1 MPSYYS
7 GPTLTREQTAQVAY
21 QAGARG
27 EDLVFLTAV
36 PERESA
42 YIAGAHRT
50 DSPRERLSGDRGL
63 WQINYIW
70 DEQLRQAGIINSPQD
85 LFDPLVNAR
94 AALFVLQ
101 RQGRNAWMAYNG
113 SQGMGV
119 GHGLNM
125 SAASAAVSSAQ
136 SQGMLGQDWNSG
148 QSGAPGASAPGAT
161 AAASG
166 APARLPKDTRL
177 IRVDGGRIA
186 AIYKISPGVS
196 IHYFLN
202 GSFSTA
208 GFPIQNMTRA
218 QFEKTYG
225 RSVDGGDAAELAEIP
240 TAFGTYA
247 GYTNA
252 ILDQIFPKGD
262 PRRNDPEIMLILA
275 QRAGRPDMTE
285 AEFENLLK
293 GTKYYQSRTEGQ
305 LRWNDISE
313 AERNTQRRDMEAR
326 MMQTVLSMVG
336 MQASREGGT
345 SGGFIFNN
353 TIKAYIEK
361 LASGAMGF
369 GEWTETVLKPFAQRM
384 PESPWS
390 RQLRDEQENQR
401 QRPIDIENTALR
413 IRDTLA
419 QWGLNWSEKSIQ
431 AWARSLTENR
441 QSDDDLLEKIKD
453 QAQVLYSWKDREMET
468 MVAAAPW
475 IETYNRVLERQ
486 GTLRTPE
493 IARVLAAYGRDPD
506 NNDVWSFEQKLKMTD
521 DYDQTRGGED
531 EAWSQVGELA
541 GALGF

>member
-1 MPSYYS
+1 
-7 GPTLTREQTAQVAY
+7 
-21 QAGARG
+21 
-27 EDLVFLTAV
+27 
-36 PERESA
+36 
-42 YIAGAHRT
+42 
-50 DSPRERLSGDRGL
+50 
-63 WQINYIW
+63 
-70 DEQLRQAGIINSPQD
+70 
-85 LFDPLVNAR
+85 
-94 AALFVLQ
+94 
-101 RQGRNAWMAYNG
+101 
-113 SQGMGV
+113 
-119 GHGLNM
+119 
-125 SAASAAVSSAQ
+125 
-136 SQGMLGQDWNSG
+136 
-148 QSGAPGASAPGAT
+148 
-161 AAASG
+161 
-166 APARLPKDTRL
+166 
-177 IRVDGGRIA
+177 
-186 AIYKISPGVS
+186 
-196 IHYFLN
+196 
-202 GSFSTA
+202 
-208 GFPIQNMTRA
+208 
-218 QFEKTYG
+218 
-225 RSVDGGDAAELAEIP
+225 
-240 TAFGTYA
+240 
-247 GYTNA
+247 
-252 ILDQIFPKGD
+252 
-262 PRRNDPEIMLILA
+262 
-275 QRAGRPDMTE
+275 
-285 AEFENLLK
+285 
-293 GTKYYQSRTEGQ
+293 
-305 LRWNDISE
+305 
-313 AERNTQRRDMEAR
+313 
-326 MMQTVLSMVG
+326 MQTVLSMVG

-361 LASGAMGF
+361 LASGAMGV

-441 QSDDDLLEKIKD
+441 QSDDD
-453 QAQVLYSWKDREMET
+453 LYSWKDREMET